1 MTSEQELRYA
11 AIAEAVT
18 LVALVCIAM
27 PLKRMADMPAAT
39 SVLGPIHG
47 GMFLFFVWIV
57 IRSWAEGLING
68 PGAGRLLVGAFIPF
82 GGFINERW
90 LSRQFAEA
98 TGK

>member
-18 LVALVCIAM
+18 LVTLVCIAV
-27 PLKRMADMPAAT
+27 PLKRIADIPAAT
-39 SVLGPIHG
+39 SILGPIHG
-47 GMFLFFVWIV
+47 AMFLFFVWIV

-68 PGAGRLLVGAFIPF
+68 IGAGRLLIGAVIPF

-90 LSRQFAEA
+90 LNTQFAQGA
-98 TGK
+98 N

>member
-11 AIAEAVT
+11 AFAEAVT
-18 LVALVCIAM
+18 LVALVCIAV
-27 PLKRMADMPAAT
+27 PLKRIADIPAAT
-39 SVLGPIHG
+39 SILGPIHG

-68 PGAGRLLVGAFIPF
+68 LGAGRLLIGAFIPF

-90 LSRQFAEA
+90 LSRRFAEG
-98 TGK
+98 TDR